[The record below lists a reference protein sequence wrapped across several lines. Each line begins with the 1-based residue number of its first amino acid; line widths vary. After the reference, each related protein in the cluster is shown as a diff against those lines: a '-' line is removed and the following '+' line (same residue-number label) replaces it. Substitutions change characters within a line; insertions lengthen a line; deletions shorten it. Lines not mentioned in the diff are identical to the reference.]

1 MYFIFSGVYQLI
13 TRHRYVSYERPAA
26 PNSTTVVAMG
36 IIVQHIKLHE
46 DKQIMEIG
54 GFLVFW
60 WQADYLAWNPDD
72 YGGIKNY
79 RTSQSIWKPDVMVSN
94 GNIDGLE
101 PRRMSDKKMFV
112 VIHNSGRLG
121 WHPGVRMN
129 SHCALEH
136 TNFPF
141 DEQQCDMYLGSWAY
155 SKDELN
161 LIALNSRHNESKV
174 SYFEHYQEVDPEW
187 KLKDFQEKRITTNF
201 GGSNYLQIRLRVVL
215 QRRTSIYVATLITP
229 VGVGAFL
236 AMLMFLLP
244 QNHNQRITTGIVAV
258 VILTALLI
266 HLAWAIPNMIIV
278 PKIVKVCRVT
288 LIAVCAS
295 IVWSVILKNLSRGS
309 FVYTKEPPA
318 YVVNLLQRFVIKTV
332 CLCGSQSHQGSSN
345 GNKGLSND
353 IENKFK
359 MNEVVQ
365 SDRQV
370 NEWMLI
376 GRAIDAI
383 LFVVFSITFMC
394 ITLG

>member
-1 MYFIFSGVYQLI
+1 MYFIFSGVFQLI

-187 KLKDFQEKRITTNF
+187 KLKISKKKESQ
-201 GGSNYLQIRLRVVL
+201 L
-215 QRRTSIYVATLITP
+215 TLE
-229 VGVGAFL
+229 
-236 AMLMFLLP
+236 
-244 QNHNQRITTGIVAV
+244 NHNQRITTGIVAV

-278 PKIVKVCRVT
+278 PKIVKVCRIT

-295 IVWSVILKNLSRGS
+295 IVWSVIFKNLSRGS

-353 IENKFK
+353 IENKFN

-376 GRAIDAI
+376 GRAIDVI